1 MEGSHTEQSQVLMAC
16 KIFQQQGLFDGFGHV
31 TMRLTRDRV
40 LSTPKMP
47 PGKVTM
53 RDFIVV
59 NLANEK
65 LDGIGEVNG
74 ETPMH
79 TAIYRARPDVNC
91 ILHYHPDELIAVSVS
106 GQSIKVV
113 GNCGAWFY
121 QGTPLY
127 DSPILITSD
136 ELGDKVAETLGDRTT
151 LLLRGHG
158 ATVVADD
165 IEELIKLGINLVK
178 TARIQMMASSLG
190 DPKVHSE
197 EEARSIVEGERR
209 SGVIRRFVD
218 YYLSETVD

>member
-1 MEGSHTEQSQVLMAC
+1 MESFHTEKSQVLMAC
-16 KIFQQQGLFDGFGHV
+16 KIFQSQGLFDGFGHV
-31 TMRLTRDRV
+31 TMRLPGDRV

-47 PGKVTM
+47 PGKVSM
-53 RDFIVV
+53 RDFIIL
-59 NLANEK
+59 NLAGEK

-113 GNCGAWFY
+113 ANCGAWFY
-121 QGTPLY
+121 RGTPLY
-127 DSPILITSD
+127 DSPILITND
-136 ELGDKVAETLGDRTT
+136 ALGEKVAATLEDRTA

-158 ATVVADD
+158 ATVVADN

-178 TARIQMMASSLG
+178 TARIQMMASALG
-190 DPKVHSE
+190 TPKVHSE
-197 EEARSIVEGERR
+197 EESRTIVEGETK
-209 SGVIRRFVD
+209 SNVIRRFVD